1 MMGGDVEVK
10 SELGKGS
17 QFTLYVPR
25 YSPEQE
31 DIDTELINF
40 DKLTEQEKIIVLIDD
55 DVDMHELI
63 RRTVTKIGLTLVGAT
78 DGEKGMKIVREIK
91 PKLLL
96 LDVLMPGR
104 DGWSILKEC
113 KTDPELRDMAIIM
126 VSQMEQD
133 KLSKSLGADDYI
145 TKPINRELFLER
157 VKNLMTNSKSNNN
170 KVLIIDDDKDTR
182 EILSRILD
190 DTGWISITAKDGK
203 DGLEKLKEDPSLI
216 VLDLE
221 MPRMDGFEFLDE
233 YMNTHNENDRKPILV
248 YSGKDL
254 NEVQID
260 QLNKNVAA
268 LIKKDEVSM
277 QELSNVVKNI
287 YNKESISIN
296 K

>member
-1 MMGGDVEVK
+1 
-10 SELGKGS
+10 
-17 QFTLYVPR
+17 
-25 YSPEQE
+25 
-31 DIDTELINF
+31 
-40 DKLTEQEKIIVLIDD
+40 
-55 DVDMHELI
+55 
-63 RRTVTKIGLTLVGAT
+63 
-78 DGEKGMKIVREIK
+78 
-91 PKLLL
+91 
-96 LDVLMPGR
+96 
-104 DGWSILKEC
+104 
-113 KTDPELRDMAIIM
+113 
-126 VSQMEQD
+126 
-133 KLSKSLGADDYI
+133 
-145 TKPINRELFLER
+145 
-157 VKNLMTNSKSNNN
+157 MTNSKSNNN

-260 QLNKNVAA
+260 KLNKNVAA

>member
-1 MMGGDVEVK
+1 
-10 SELGKGS
+10 
-17 QFTLYVPR
+17 
-25 YSPEQE
+25 
-31 DIDTELINF
+31 
-40 DKLTEQEKIIVLIDD
+40 
-55 DVDMHELI
+55 
-63 RRTVTKIGLTLVGAT
+63 
-78 DGEKGMKIVREIK
+78 
-91 PKLLL
+91 
-96 LDVLMPGR
+96 
-104 DGWSILKEC
+104 
-113 KTDPELRDMAIIM
+113 
-126 VSQMEQD
+126 
-133 KLSKSLGADDYI
+133 
-145 TKPINRELFLER
+145 
-157 VKNLMTNSKSNNN
+157 MTNSKSNNN

-268 LIKKDEVSM
+268 LVKKDEVSM
-277 QELSNVVKNI
+277 QELSNVVKNV
-287 YNKESISIN
+287 YKKESISIN